1 MAQTNFFGLTSYG
14 AGTTYEKTIAR
25 PLLFHHVSDAVFV
38 DLFRKHALGDS
49 HLAIVLQ
56 VDGSTTML
64 TKDVLGLF
72 QEALGR
78 KPTVAEVN
86 AVQTYFDTETSATI
100 SLPTF
105 CKSLGQ
111 LKTVSSTPQSSCSS
125 VSYSKYDDDK
135 TRHHRVEYDPQ
146 SSFNCPVT
154 TQQAIGWHTHKVLAN
169 DQDPRFPLS
178 QTDVT
183 QKEGR
188 SVADYFGFLA

>member
-56 VDGSTTML
+56 VGLTFNVACAFCPSTMQSGIHLQVDGSTTML

-86 AVQTYFDTETSATI
+86 AVQT
-100 SLPTF
+100 
-105 CKSLGQ
+105 
-111 LKTVSSTPQSSCSS
+111 
-125 VSYSKYDDDK
+125 
-135 TRHHRVEYDPQ
+135 
-146 SSFNCPVT
+146 
-154 TQQAIGWHTHKVLAN
+154 
-169 DQDPRFPLS
+169 
-178 QTDVT
+178 
-183 QKEGR
+183 
-188 SVADYFGFLA
+188 